1 MRSKGETVRIMT
13 LLLILVAVGG
23 GALVVI
29 QTSINA
35 KMRLQADSPWQAAL
49 VSTTVSTLFL
59 LTLSTVITRH
69 PYPRVERI
77 HGTPWWIWTGGILGA
92 LYVALSLVLVRKLG
106 SGVLFSAV
114 VLGQMIAALL
124 IDQFGLIG
132 SPRHEISAPR
142 VFGVVMI
149 VGGVALVRL
158 F

>member
-1 MRSKGETVRIMT
+1 MT
-13 LLLILVAVGG
+13 LFLILVAAGG

-35 KMRLQADSPWQAAL
+35 RMRLQADSPWQAAL
-49 VSTTVSTLFL
+49 VSTTVSTVFL

-69 PYPRVERI
+69 PYPPTAKI
-77 HGTPWWIWTGGILGA
+77 HGTPWWIWTGGLLGA
-92 LYVALSLVLVRKLG
+92 IYVALSLVLVKKLG

-132 SPRHEISAPR
+132 SPKHEISAAR
-142 VFGVVMI
+142 VLGIAMI

>member
-1 MRSKGETVRIMT
+1 MRLMT
-13 LLLILVAVGG
+13 LLLILVAAAG

-35 KMRLQADSPWQAAL
+35 KVRLQVESPWQAAL

-59 LTLSTVITRH
+59 FSVAAIMTRH
-69 PYPRVERI
+69 PYPPVAKI
-77 HGTPWWIWTGGILGA
+77 QGAPWWIWTGGILGA
-92 LYVALSLVLVRKLG
+92 VYVALTLVLVRKLG

-114 VLGQMIAALL
+114 VLGQMIAALF

-132 SPRHEISAPR
+132 SAKHEITPPR
-142 VFGVVMI
+142 VLGVVMI
-149 VGGVALVRL
+149 VSGVALVRL

>member
-13 LLLILVAVGG
+13 LLLILVAIGG

-49 VSTTVSTLFL
+49 VSTTVSTVFL

-69 PYPRVERI
+69 PYPRIERI
-77 HGTPWWIWTGGILGA
+77 HGTPWWIWTGGVLGA

-132 SPRHEISAPR
+132 SPKHEITAPR

>member
-1 MRSKGETVRIMT
+1 MT
-13 LLLILVAVGG
+13 LFLILVAVGG

-29 QTSINA
+29 HTSIKA

-49 VSTTVSTLFL
+49 VSTTVSTVFL

-69 PYPRVERI
+69 PYPPLAKI
-77 HGTPWWIWTGGILGA
+77 HGTSWWIWTGGILGA
-92 LYVALSLVLVRKLG
+92 LYVALTLVLVKKLG

-132 SPRHEISAPR
+132 SPKHEITAPR

-149 VGGVALVRL
+149 VSGVALVRL

>member
-1 MRSKGETVRIMT
+1 MRFMT
-13 LLLILVAVGG
+13 LLLILIAVAG

-35 KMRLQADSPWQAAL
+35 KVRIQADSPWQAAL
-49 VSTTVSTLFL
+49 VSTTVSTVFLFV
-59 LTLSTVITRH
+59 LSTAITHH
-69 PYPRVERI
+69 PYPPVAKI
-77 HGTPWWIWTGGILGA
+77 QGTPWWIWTGGILGA
-92 LYVALSLVLVRKLG
+92 VYVALTLVLVKKLG

-132 SPRHEISAPR
+132 AARHEITPPR
-142 VFGVVMI
+142 VLGVVMI
-149 VGGVALVRL
+149 VSGVALVRL